1 MEKSVFMDE
10 NRVGLEGAINGYF
23 NWVGKRKGAK
33 DFLIIR
39 IFLGRKK
46 IGDFEYELRL
56 FFATNARILYYIEN
70 KHIF

>member
-10 NRVGLEGAINGYF
+10 KLIDLERAVNKYF

-33 DFLIIR
+33 GVLIMR

-46 IGDFEYELRL
+46 IKDLQQS
-56 FFATNARILYYIEN
+56 LYYI
-70 KHIF
+70 F